1 MNSQLVKE
9 EIQDELIVHDTDS
22 EKLAH
27 TELSGT
33 DEEVLSSD
41 EEQEMAD
48 FEQEQIRSALFASI
62 STA

>member
-1 MNSQLVKE
+1 LNSQLVKE

-41 EEQEMAD
+41 EE
-48 FEQEQIRSALFASI
+48 
-62 STA
+62 